1 MASEIEIAAERSGED
16 AQASSSAAAETSM
29 AAPEEVLKDDVYT
42 AAAHGHLD
50 KLRRLVEQEGHSV
63 HQPDNRGY
71 FALQWSALNNRT
83 AAAQYII
90 EQGVNIN
97 AKDTTGQTALHWTAV
112 RGAMQVAELLLQSG
126 ADVEVTDTAGFRPS
140 HVAAQYGHTAV
151 MYYLAT
157 KWHAEVDP
165 VDNDG
170 RSPLHW
176 AAYNGFS
183 DTIRLLLFMD
193 AYLGREDKEGCTP
206 LHWAAIKGHQEACT
220 VLVQAGT
227 KEQLT
232 AIDLTGCTPAQLA
245 SDKGHRHVALFLS
258 NARRVHEARAD
269 SKGRLAKLMK
279 LGLAPIIWV
288 IIVLLVYAFIVSIIS
303 CIQTGHLALQLDQS
317 RTLAGVAAPTL
328 FHVRAGGAALAW
340 MTIILA
346 TLGLPLLYQSTNK
359 DPGYIPAAGNQVR
372 RSDKSEE
379 PLLQLRRDMNNPVLV
394 AGLWSQLCPTCKS
407 CEHVEVLKHAP
418 HKYRLDA
425 QYLVFIPRLVID
437 VKIVRPLRSK
447 HCSICNRCVEQF
459 DHHCPWISNCVG
471 KKNKW
476 EFFVFLCIET
486 LAMGISLAF
495 AVHRLW
501 TDVEAPPLLGPWM
514 HHMAVEHWG
523 AVAFVFGD
531 LFMLLG
537 VAMLACT
544 QGAQIGR
551 NITTNELAN
560 SHRYGYLKGPDGRFY
575 NPYDRGVIQNCTD
588 LLVRGHN
595 EDIEV
600 PWQPQKAVVPLMTRF
615 IGRKKCNRSS
625 CDHNGHAA
633 HAADDVEGVEG
644 IDDSV
649 GQGRTAGGF
658 LSGLF
663 GRRRL
668 AVEATS
674 GINLG
679 LAGLDEDAGS
689 FHGSSKATR
698 DDVEK
703 GYEHGMYS
711 SHGPAAGSAPVG
723 LGLGLGRMP
732 RTGQNPQSHREEA
745 L

>member
-16 AQASSSAAAETSM
+16 VQASSSSAAETGK

-83 AAAQYII
+83 AAAQYLI
-90 EQGVNIN
+90 EQGVDIN

-140 HVAAQYGHTAV
+140 HVAAQYGHTAI
-151 MYYLAT
+151 MYYLST

-206 LHWAAIKGHQEACT
+206 LHWAAIKGHREACT

-232 AIDLTGCTPAQLA
+232 AVDLTGCTPAQLA

-269 SKGRLAKLMK
+269 SKGKLAKLMK

-303 CIQTGHLALQLDQS
+303 CIQAGHLALQLDK
-317 RTLAGVAAPTL
+317 VAAPTL

-340 MTIILA
+340 MTVILA

-394 AGLWSQLCPTCKS
+394 AGLWSQLCPTCK
-407 CEHVEVLKHAP
+407 
-418 HKYRLDA
+418 
-425 QYLVFIPRLVID
+425 
-437 VKIVRPLRSK
+437 IVRPLRSK

-486 LAMGISLAF
+486 LAMSISLAF
-495 AVHRLW
+495 AIHRLW

-595 EDIEV
+595 EDIEL
-600 PWQPQKAVVPLMTRF
+600 PWQSQKPVVPLMTRLV
-615 IGRKKCNRSS
+615 GRKTCNRSS

-633 HAADDVEGVEG
+633 HAEDDIEG
-644 IDDSV
+644 IDDGVEDGKPS
-649 GQGRTAGGF
+649 GSF
-658 LSGLF
+658 LSSLF

-689 FHGSSKATR
+689 FHGSSKAMR

-703 GYEHGMYS
+703 G
-711 SHGPAAGSAPVG
+711 
-723 LGLGLGRMP
+723 
-732 RTGQNPQSHREEA
+732 
-745 L
+745 